1 MIAWASRSAESKA
14 GRTAIKILNVSRPRL
29 GTAMQLVKLLE
40 FERQDLEWNGTFIIK
55 VYLTTPH
62 KTFWALEILKHMAI
76 KSGTV
81 TKVAE
86 G

>member
-1 MIAWASRSAESKA
+1 
-14 GRTAIKILNVSRPRL
+14 
-29 GTAMQLVKLLE
+29 MQLVKLLE

-62 KTFWALEILKHMAI
+62 KTYWALEILKHMVI
-76 KSGTV
+76 QSGTV